1 MKKAICSLVCF
12 VVLTSITQPL
22 GAWGRE
28 GHHLVALIAQ
38 NHIGAETKARVQE
51 LLGDETLVT
60 VSTWPDEI
68 RRERDETAAWHY
80 VDIPKSAAFF
90 EPMRDCYQPY
100 NNHKGADADHHNCV
114 VDRIDIFARIVADKS
129 QPKATR
135 VEALKFLV
143 HFVGDI
149 HQPMHAIDEAGGGN
163 QIKVV
168 QFGSATCGGDR
179 PCNLHSVWDGGLIEH
194 TKLDE
199 PAYAQRLEALIQAG
213 HLEREAGG
221 RPADWANESHRL
233 AEGALLEPGGLA
245 DELYFQQEIG
255 LVDQRLALAGLR
267 LARVLDYALGSD

>member
-1 MKKAICSLVCF
+1 MLLGIVTK
-12 VVLTSITQPL
+12 PL
-22 GAWGRE
+22 GAWGRQ
-28 GHHLVALIAQ
+28 GHHIVALIAEK
-38 NHIGAETKARVQE
+38 HISAETKAAVKE
-51 LLGDETLVT
+51 LLGDETLVS

-68 RRERDETAAWHY
+68 RRDRDETAAWHY

-90 EPMRDCYQPY
+90 EPVRDCFQPY

-114 VDRIDIFARIVADKS
+114 VDRIDLFARIVGDKN
-129 QPKATR
+129 QPKSTR

-149 HQPMHAIDEAGGGN
+149 HQPMHAIDEAGGAN

-168 QFGSATCGGDR
+168 QFGSPTCGGDR

-199 PAYAQRLEALIQAG
+199 AAYAKKLEGMIEAE
-213 HLEREAGG
+213 HLERRAAG
-221 RPADWANESHRL
+221 RAADWANESHQA

-255 LVDQRLALAGLR
+255 VVEQRLALAGLR
-267 LARVLDYALGSD
+267 LALALNTALGK